1 LVGLEF
7 LDEADEGEVDVE
19 VVGGAEGVRFYH
31 QLFKLC
37 RHQHLFKLKIKF
49 GMLIKASISKHAIL
63 RLNHSQKLHISHLN
77 RKISLHLQRRNLS
90 PRLLNL
96 PL

>member
-1 LVGLEF
+1 MAVFVGLVGLEF

-37 RHQHLFKLKIKF
+37 WH
-49 GMLIKASISKHAIL
+49 
-63 RLNHSQKLHISHLN
+63 
-77 RKISLHLQRRNLS
+77 
-90 PRLLNL
+90 
-96 PL
+96 